1 MAEREQISRTY
12 RFALAVCKPAVRWW
26 GRLQVEGLEHVPPTG
41 PLIVASNHD
50 SYWDPVVV
58 GIAAIRRRQIRALSK
73 STLWNVKGLD
83 KILDGMGQIPVVRGT
98 KDADALERAMSELRA
113 GACVGIFIE
122 GTRSLGRPLR
132 ARSGIGRLAAAVP
145 EAKLVLAAVC
155 GTTDIPRL
163 GRRPRLKVTFFE
175 PGGGQMRPGEDPA
188 DLAVRALAELRTL
201 APIAAAGRKRAKA
214 LANAPA
220 PPPAT
225 QPAPPDPDP
234 AQVIPPAGRAES

>member
-12 RFALAVCKPAVRWW
+12 RFALGVCRPIVRWW
-26 GRLQVEGLEHVPPTG
+26 GRLHVEGLEHVPPTG

-73 STLWNVKGLD
+73 STLWKVKGLD

-98 KDADALERAMSELRA
+98 KDTDALERAMSELRA
-113 GACVGIFIE
+113 GACVGIFVE

-145 EAKLVLAAVC
+145 EATIVLAAVS
-155 GTTDIPRL
+155 GTTDIARL
-163 GRRPRLKVTFFE
+163 GRRPRLTVTFVE
-175 PGGGQMRPGEDPA
+175 PGGGQMRPGEDPV
-188 DLAVRALAELRTL
+188 DLAVRALAELRSH

-214 LANAPA
+214 LAAAPA
-220 PPPAT
+220 PPE
-225 QPAPPDPDP
+225 QDPAP
-234 AQVIPPAGRAES
+234 VVPPAGRAGS